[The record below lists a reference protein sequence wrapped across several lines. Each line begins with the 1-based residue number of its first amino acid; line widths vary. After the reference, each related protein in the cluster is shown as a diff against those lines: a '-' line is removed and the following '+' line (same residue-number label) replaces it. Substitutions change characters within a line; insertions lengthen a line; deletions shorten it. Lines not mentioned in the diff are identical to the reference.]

1 LLSFEEARGTL
12 SQWSQAYGGMRSDEV
27 EKLTGSVGSY
37 RDFEGSFLPLR
48 VSMAHRWGSTDRAY
62 HRGVESPAVSLYK
75 IGDAYF
81 VRDGNHVPLK
91 LISISHGVWEVFSS
105 RAFRV
110 WLWYQLWPRVV
121 EGPDKE
127 RGPTTFYLQNS
138 TFQ

>member
-1 LLSFEEARGTL
+1 M
-12 SQWSQAYGGMRSDEV
+12 SQWSQAYGGMRSVEV

-48 VSMAHRWGSTDRAY
+48 VSMTHRWGSTDRAY

-91 LISISHGVWEVFSS
+91 LIPISHGVWEVFSS